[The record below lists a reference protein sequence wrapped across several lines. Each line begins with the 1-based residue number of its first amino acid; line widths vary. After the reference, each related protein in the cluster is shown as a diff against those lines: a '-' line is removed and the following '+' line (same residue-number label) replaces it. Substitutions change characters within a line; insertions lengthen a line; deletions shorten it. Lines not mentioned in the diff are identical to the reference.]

1 MERSDGQARNRQKPN
16 SHPLLRLWRYATP
29 HHRGIVLAAAYSV
42 VNKLFDLA
50 PPILIGV
57 AVDIVV
63 QQEDSILARWGVV
76 DVRMQLI
83 LLGALT
89 LVIWGFESI
98 FEYLYAVKWRNLSQ
112 AVQHELRLDAYDHVQ
127 HLDMAYFEDRSTGGL
142 MSVLNND
149 VNQLERF
156 LDVGANQ
163 ILQLL
168 TTVLVVGGIFVA
180 LVPGIAWL
188 AILPMPLIAP
198 IAGGPN
204 SRMALEL
211 ALTEA
216 DTIEM
221 RTGKRPEVVA
231 LNLIVDL
238 EHENDPEKKIQE
250 RREALVEGFGI
261 ENWPIELMIEP
272 ARDGVVED
280 ILRVA
285 RDFDQIIIGASEE
298 GFLEQSLF
306 GSIPQRI
313 AEEAHTTVVMVKR
326 HDVVK
331 FGVRRWLQTR
341 FGHRTP
347 RPVWAKKPD

>member
-1 MERSDGQARNRQKPN
+1 
-16 SHPLLRLWRYATP
+16 
-29 HHRGIVLAAAYSV
+29 
-42 VNKLFDLA
+42 
-50 PPILIGV
+50 
-57 AVDIVV
+57 
-63 QQEDSILARWGVV
+63 
-76 DVRMQLI
+76 
-83 LLGALT
+83 
-89 LVIWGFESI
+89 
-98 FEYLYAVKWRNLSQ
+98 
-112 AVQHELRLDAYDHVQ
+112 
-127 HLDMAYFEDRSTGGL
+127 
-142 MSVLNND
+142 
-149 VNQLERF
+149 
-156 LDVGANQ
+156 
-163 ILQLL
+163 
-168 TTVLVVGGIFVA
+168 
-180 LVPGIAWL
+180 
-188 AILPMPLIAP
+188 
-198 IAGGPN
+198 
-204 SRMALEL
+204 MALEL

-231 LNLIVDL
+231 LNLIVGL
-238 EHENDPEKKIQE
+238 EQESDPEKKMQE

-261 ENWPIELMIEP
+261 EDWPIELRIEP
-272 ARDGVVED
+272 AQDGVVED

-341 FGHRTP
+341 FGHRLP

>member
-1 MERSDGQARNRQKPN
+1 
-16 SHPLLRLWRYATP
+16 
-29 HHRGIVLAAAYSV
+29 
-42 VNKLFDLA
+42 
-50 PPILIGV
+50 
-57 AVDIVV
+57 
-63 QQEDSILARWGVV
+63 
-76 DVRMQLI
+76 
-83 LLGALT
+83 
-89 LVIWGFESI
+89 
-98 FEYLYAVKWRNLSQ
+98 
-112 AVQHELRLDAYDHVQ
+112 
-127 HLDMAYFEDRSTGGL
+127 
-142 MSVLNND
+142 
-149 VNQLERF
+149 
-156 LDVGANQ
+156 
-163 ILQLL
+163 
-168 TTVLVVGGIFVA
+168 
-180 LVPGIAWL
+180 
-188 AILPMPLIAP
+188 
-198 IAGGPN
+198 
-204 SRMALEL
+204 
-211 ALTEA
+211 
-216 DTIEM
+216 M

-341 FGHRTP
+341 IGHRTP
-347 RPVWAKKPD
+347 RPVWAKKPDS